1 MSIKPVAK
9 IWMNGALVDWA
20 DAKIHILSHVIQ
32 YGSGWFE
39 GIRAYETKRGT
50 AIFRLAEHLRRM
62 HDSCKIYRVEI
73 PYTLDQLKQ
82 AIIDTIKA
90 NGLKAC
96 YIRPLVYRGY
106 GDVGVDPSGIPID
119 VAIAVWE
126 WGSYLGAGALAN
138 GIDVRLS
145 SWHRAAPNTF
155 PTYAKST
162 GNYLNSQLIRL
173 EAAAD
178 GYAEGIALDAYGYV
192 SEGSGENI
200 FMARDRVLFTP
211 PLTRAVLP
219 GITRMSLIRIARD
232 AGYEV
237 HEVDISREM
246 LYIADELFFCGTA
259 AEITPI
265 RSIDRIVIGDGKPGP
280 ITLDLQKRFFEIVRD
295 GKDPYQWLT
304 FVE

>member
-1 MSIKPVAK
+1 MKPVAK

-50 AIFRLAEHLRRM
+50 AIFRLQEHLRRM

-73 PYTLDQLKQ
+73 PYTLDQLKE
-82 AIIDTIKA
+82 AIIETIKA

-145 SWHRAAPNTF
+145 SWHRAAPDTF

-200 FMARDRVLFTP
+200 FMVRDRILFTP

-219 GITRMSLIRIARD
+219 GITRMSLLRIAKD

-265 RSIDRIVIGDGKPGP
+265 RSIDRILIGDGKPGP

-295 GKDPYQWLT
+295 GEDPYQWLT

>member
-200 FMARDRVLFTP
+200 FMVRDRILFTP

>member
-1 MSIKPVAK
+1 V
-9 IWMNGALVDWA
+9 
-20 DAKIHILSHVIQ
+20 
-32 YGSGWFE
+32 
-39 GIRAYETKRGT
+39 
-50 AIFRLAEHLRRM
+50 
-62 HDSCKIYRVEI
+62 
-73 PYTLDQLKQ
+73 
-82 AIIDTIKA
+82 
-90 NGLKAC
+90 
-96 YIRPLVYRGY
+96 
-106 GDVGVDPSGIPID
+106 
-119 VAIAVWE
+119 
-126 WGSYLGAGALAN
+126 
-138 GIDVRLS
+138 
-145 SWHRAAPNTF
+145 
-155 PTYAKST
+155 
-162 GNYLNSQLIRL
+162 
-173 EAAAD
+173 
-178 GYAEGIALDAYGYV
+178 
-192 SEGSGENI
+192 
-200 FMARDRVLFTP
+200 RDRILFTP